1 MYPFAGTIIIVVLL
15 SMQAFLTGCSAGG
28 LATLIHCDDF
38 RDLLPKDA
46 TVKCL
51 ADAGFF
57 LNEYVIVISH
67 TFSTSNWICDT
78 MLAVDRPICSP
89 LMI

>member
-1 MYPFAGTIIIVVLL
+1 MNLKILQALL
-15 SMQAFLTGCSAGG
+15 SGCSAGG

-38 RDLLPKDA
+38 RELLPKDA

-57 LNEYVIVISH
+57 LDEYVFACKLLFVVPILLASMTCDLFDAWIS
-67 TFSTSNWICDT
+67 FLYRCG
-78 MLAVDRPICSP
+78 LC
-89 LMI
+89 